1 MNNRFTRMKNIK
13 ITPLPEHA
21 SDLPVD
27 LHDIGKC
34 QLTGLIY
41 QRWRADGNEYGIF
54 TYIAEGMHYNRPC
67 IIIAPPSGENVSDF
81 LLRYGLIQF
90 ARKSQVFLCLLEPPV
105 DDWAMDGKAADFM
118 NAAYKKVLARDY
130 YVAMQDNIYAFG
142 FGDGASVAQ
151 QAVMKMASEW
161 SGLATFGNL
170 SFRVMQTADGTS
182 DKDAGTQSG
191 ETQILAKRCQVPVW
205 MYLDD
210 TTGTAAQVI
219 QFWKK
224 ENHSLDEPLF
234 DCCGTEIYLP
244 VPVQSTSKLNDEHI
258 AQVRISHKDW
268 KEHLSCQELDK
279 VWAYIGSARRH
290 RGYDGKF
297 LRYYRE
303 PLKNGAQHHSMS
315 VDGIQREWYEYV
327 PQRVRES
334 DKAVPLVVV
343 LHGRGG
349 DAESFFDITDM
360 SVVAEERGFI
370 ALFPTADFYQAR
382 EHGLCSVRVW
392 DGNYQGQRIDSCI
405 FLRQM
410 IEDAKSRLPVDSG
423 RIYACGQS
431 SGGKMA
437 SCCAMAMSDIFT
449 AAAPWSGVSCPSSSS
464 NLFCYPYQTAFS
476 TGNVPIFL
484 TVGEND
490 GFFDV
495 VGFDPISH
503 KNGLLHDYLRFLRSA
518 FHLAETPL
526 CYQCPPISY
535 WVWRNQKGTPMLKL
549 GIVRNMA
556 HANYAEQSR
565 IAYDEFFAQFSRAAD
580 GTLLY
585 MGQSAE

>member
-1 MNNRFTRMKNIK
+1 MEHIT

-34 QLTGLIY
+34 RLTGLIH
-41 QRWRADGNEYGIF
+41 QRWQANGNEYGIF

-67 IIIAPPSGENVSDF
+67 IIIVPPSGENVSEF
-81 LLRYGLIQF
+81 LVRYGLIQF
-90 ARKSQVFLCLLEPPV
+90 ARKNQVFLCLLEPPA
-105 DDWAMDGKAADFM
+105 DDWALDGQAADFM

-170 SFRVMQTADGTS
+170 SSRIMQTADGAL
-182 DKDAGTQSG
+182 DRDAGTQSG
-191 ETQILAKRCQVPVW
+191 ETQIIAKRCQVPVW

-210 TTGTAAQVI
+210 TAGAAAQVI
-219 QFWKK
+219 RFWKK
-224 ENHSLDEPLF
+224 ENRSLDEPLY
-234 DCCGTEIYLP
+234 DRRGTEIYLP
-244 VPVQSTSKLNDEHI
+244 APVQSTSKLNDEHI
-258 AQVRISHKDW
+258 AQVRISRKNW
-268 KEHLSCQELDK
+268 KACLSCREVES

-290 RGYDGKF
+290 RGYGGKF
-297 LRYYRE
+297 LRYCRE
-303 PLKNGAQHHSMS
+303 PLKNGAQRRTML
-315 VDGIQREWYEYV
+315 VDGIRREWYEYV
-327 PQRVRES
+327 PQRVREGG
-334 DKAVPLVVV
+334 KAVPLVVV

-360 SVVAEERGFI
+360 SVAAEERGFI

-382 EHGLCSVRVW
+382 ENGLRSVRVW
-392 DGNYQGQRIDSCI
+392 CGSYEGQKIDSRI
-405 FLRQM
+405 FLRRM
-410 IEDAKSRLPVDSG
+410 IEDVQGRLPVDSG

-449 AAAPWSGVSCPSSSS
+449 AAAPWSGVSCPNSSDD
-464 NLFCYPYQTAFS
+464 LFGYPYQTAFS
-476 TGNVPIFL
+476 AGNVPIFL

-490 GFFDV
+490 AFFDAAD
-495 VGFDPISH
+495 FDPANGKS
-503 KNGLLHDYLRFLRSA
+503 GLLQDYLRFLRSV
-518 FHLAETPL
+518 FHLEDPPFF
-526 CYQCPPISY
+526 YQCPPVSY
-535 WVWRNQKGTPMLKL
+535 WVWRNKKGTPMLKL
-549 GIVRNMA
+549 GIVRDMA

-565 IAYDEFFAQFSRAAD
+565 IAYDEFFAQFSRASD

-585 MGQSAE
+585 MGQIAE